1 MPRMASVTYVAG
13 VQTPMEAAMAESRER
28 TPEIRTP
35 DRRFPRVFAI
45 AIVVAVVALAIFG
58 SWGFATFGA

>member
-1 MPRMASVTYVAG
+1 
-13 VQTPMEAAMAESRER
+13 MEAAMAESRER
-28 TPEIRTP
+28 TPEIRAP